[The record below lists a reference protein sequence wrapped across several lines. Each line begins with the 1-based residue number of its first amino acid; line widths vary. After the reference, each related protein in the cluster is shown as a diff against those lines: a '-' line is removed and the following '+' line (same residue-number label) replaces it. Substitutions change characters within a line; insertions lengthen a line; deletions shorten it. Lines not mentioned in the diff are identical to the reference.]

1 MKSAGVPA
9 GKCCSSSILWQRL
22 IQARV
27 QAATMVRDS
36 SNECQPVVDKDNTPS
51 IAFLQWRKD
60 VVNQCLEF
68 GLLAPKPVCFITDG
82 LWLALRRGTGGDRV
96 GRRWGLE
103 VVGGGNLLYLKLRV
117 HCQHQIGATD
127 LDTF

>member
-9 GKCCSSSILWQRL
+9 SKCCSSYIVWQRL

-27 QAATMVRDS
+27 QAASMVRDS

-68 GLLAPKPVCFITDG
+68 GLLAPKPVCFKTFG
-82 LWLALRRGTGGDRV
+82 STERYWRG
-96 GRRWGLE
+96 WGL
-103 VVGGGNLLYLKLRV
+103 GGGGTYY
-117 HCQHQIGATD
+117 I
-127 LDTF
+127 